1 MEQIIYD
8 VDVLVAGGGPA
19 GVAAAVGAARR
30 GKDTLLV
37 EKNGYCGGM
46 GTINGA
52 FCGYYT
58 SAKEGPLTQ
67 LVHGFAGEF
76 YDEMKQRGGI
86 AEPYPFGDTYIVTN
100 DHLVWR
106 ETADHL
112 LEQSGARVLFHTM
125 ITDIIKKDGSIAEAV
140 GQNKS
145 GRFIIRAKR
154 FIDATGDGDLCAGA
168 GVPFTYGR
176 DGVIQYATM
185 MFRLSGV
192 DVEKACSHS
201 ASQLEQWMEKAEE
214 EGYRLP
220 RKHIYV
226 LPSPRPGEIV
236 CNMTAVVKA
245 DGSLIDAV
253 NAQDMTEGEILG
265 RRQVREYERFLR
277 NYVPGFE
284 TCVLTDVGN
293 ELGIR
298 QSRTIRCLKTLTN
311 EDVMNAVKCVHPV
324 AKSAWCIEAHGKD
337 GIFMYYFDNE
347 YYEIPY
353 ESMIPVNVKH
363 LITCGRAISAEHEAL
378 ASARVT
384 AQCFLTG
391 YAAGC
396 ASSLSIDRDEDYEQL
411 DFEDLRQ
418 LIDY

>member
-1 MEQIIYD
+1 MN
-8 VDVLVAGGGPA
+8 
-19 GVAAAVGAARR
+19 
-30 GKDTLLV
+30 TLLI

-58 SAKEGPLTQ
+58 SAKTGPLSQ
-67 LVHGFAGEF
+67 LVYGFAGEF
-76 YDEMKQRGGI
+76 YQEMKARGGVT
-86 AEPYPFGDTYIVTN
+86 EPYPFGDTYIVPN

-106 ETADHL
+106 ETADAFL
-112 LEQSGARVLFHTM
+112 QKAGVSVLFHTM
-125 ITDIIKKDGSIAEAV
+125 IVDVIKKGKKVTGVIA
-140 GQNKS
+140 QNKS
-145 GRFIIRAKR
+145 GRFLIQAKR
-154 FIDATGDGDLCAGA
+154 IVDATGDGDLCARA
-168 GVPFTYGR
+168 GVPYTYGKN
-176 DGVIQYATM
+176 GTIQYATM
-185 MFRLSGV
+185 VFRLSQV
-192 DVEKACSHS
+192 DVETACSHS
-201 ASQLEQWMEKAEE
+201 REQLEAWVGEAEAA
-214 EGYRLP
+214 GYVLP

-226 LPSPRPGEIV
+226 LPSPRPGEII
-236 CNMTAVVKA
+236 CNMTAVTKA
-245 DGSLIDAV
+245 DGGLIDAV
-253 NAQDMTEGEILG
+253 NAEDMTEGEILG
-265 RRQVREYERFLR
+265 RKQVREYQRFLT

-284 TCVLTDVGN
+284 HCILTDVGN

-298 QSRTIRCLKTLTN
+298 QSRTIQCLQTLTN
-311 EDVMNAVKCVHPV
+311 EDVLQARKCAHPV

-353 ESMIPVNVKH
+353 EALIPVDVKG

-396 ASSLSIDRDEDYEQL
+396 ASALSIQTGQDYAEVE
-411 DFEDLRQ
+411 FERLRE
-418 LIDY
+418 LLG

>member
-1 MEQIIYD
+1 MEQLLYD
-8 VDVLVAGGGPA
+8 VDVLIAGGGPG
-19 GVAAAVGAARR
+19 GVAAAVGAARQ
-30 GKDTLLV
+30 GKDTLLI

-58 SAKEGPLTQ
+58 SAKKGPLHQ

-76 YDEMKQRGGI
+76 YEEMKRRGGV
-86 AEPYPFGDTYIVTN
+86 AEPYPFGDTCIVTN

-106 ETADHL
+106 EVADDL
-112 LEQSGARVLFHTM
+112 LEKAGVQVLFHTM
-125 ITDIIKKDGSIAEAV
+125 ITDIIRKNGEVTEVMI
-140 GQNKS
+140 QNKS
-145 GRFIIRAKR
+145 GRFLIHAKR
-154 FIDATGDGDLCAGA
+154 FVDATGDGDLCARA
-168 GVPFTYGR
+168 GVPFTYGK
-176 DGVIQYATM
+176 DGNIQYATM
-185 MFRLSGV
+185 MFRLSNV
-192 DVEKACSHS
+192 DVEQACSHS
-201 ASQLEQWMEKAEE
+201 SAQIEQWMKEAECK
-214 EGYRLP
+214 GYRLP

-226 LPSPRPGEIV
+226 LPSPRKGEIV

-265 RRQVREYERFLR
+265 RKQVRQYENFLR
-277 NYVPGFE
+277 EYVTGFE
-284 TCVLTDVGN
+284 HCVLTDVGN

-298 QSRTIRCLKTLTN
+298 QSRTIQCLKTLTN
-311 EDVMNAVKCVHPV
+311 EDVLNARKCEHPV

-353 ESMIPVNVKH
+353 EAMIPVGVRK

-396 ASSLSIDRDEDYEQL
+396 ASALSIDTGLDYENL
-411 DFEDLRQ
+411 DFAELRRM
-418 LIDY
+418 IEY